1 MANIT
6 TLKDFYLRY
15 PYKKNPDS
23 YIPGLSKTIPV
34 PYIKAEDITDHNYSV
49 DYHTY
54 KKIMMAFFEFLFQYL
69 LWGGRYKMPGRI
81 GDLIIQKY
89 KRSVKKNINWGKYK
103 ATGNHYNEKNIPTN
117 RYSPTLKWKR
127 GPRISI
133 HLVEINWWNFLPSH
147 TALKRIGQHLNEDP
161 TRINNYQTYSRR

>member
-1 MANIT
+1 M
-6 TLKDFYLRY
+6 K
-15 PYKKNPDS
+15 
-23 YIPGLSKTIPV
+23 
-34 PYIKAEDITDHNYSV
+34 
-49 DYHTY
+49 
-54 KKIMMAFFEFLFQYL
+54 
-69 LWGGRYKMPGRI
+69 
-81 GDLIIQKY
+81 
-89 KRSVKKNINWGKYK
+89 
-103 ATGNHYNEKNIPTN
+103 KNIPTN